1 MIASVAQRKWL
12 RVRARLFALF
22 ALGIVTTTTTHGQA
36 ASSCLAQSADGLAFR
51 GYVRELVSTT
61 DTQRIRLRNHLG
73 LSKMD
78 STEVVLVSSAT
89 ICTSVAGGI
98 NGALQTPG
106 LIRQLYV
113 VQAGRVFAAQDP
125 GHPAG
130 EHWPTVV
137 VDARYRFINAVMA
150 P

>member
-1 MIASVAQRKWL
+1 VHVQIIAVLGMVVA
-12 RVRARLFALF
+12 AA
-22 ALGIVTTTTTHGQA
+22 AHGQA
-36 ASSCLAQSADGLAFR
+36 TSSCLSQSADGLALR
-51 GYVRELVSTT
+51 GYVRELVSTA
-61 DTQRIRLRNHLG
+61 DTQRVRLRNHLG

-78 STEVVLVSSAT
+78 STKVVLVGTAA
-89 ICTSVAGGI
+89 ICNSVAVGI
-98 NGALQTPG
+98 NAALQTPG
-106 LIRQLYV
+106 LVRQLYV

-137 VDARYRFINAVMA
+137 VDSKYKFVSAVMA

>member
-1 MIASVAQRKWL
+1 MPTRSFATRALVAGL
-12 RVRARLFALF
+12 AA
-22 ALGIVTTTTTHGQA
+22 A
-36 ASSCLAQSADGLAFR
+36 ASARAQTVTSCLPNSTAGLALR

-73 LSKMD
+73 LSKLD
-78 STEVVLVSSAT
+78 STKVVLVSSAS

-125 GHPAG
+125 GHPAA